1 MFQVLGKDTS
11 MVKLGDDWKA
21 RMSELAGDGPM
32 RTKLDGLFESSEFT
46 YFYNT
51 EVDVHAFIFQLP
63 VETPDDKIE
72 EFTRVVQEVRSLADY
87 PMVAFK
93 GAPQRCKLVITAETE
108 PELIGKDKTEGFS
121 SGKLFQPI
129 FNSWSD
135 QRKPF

>member
-1 MFQVLGKDTS
+1 MGKDTS

-32 RTKLDGLFESSEFT
+32 RKKLDELFESSEFT

-51 EVDVHAFIFQLP
+51 ELDVHAFLFQLP
-63 VETPDDKIE
+63 TETTDEKVQ
-72 EFTRVVQEVRSLADY
+72 EFIGIVQEVRSLTDY

-93 GAPQRCKLVITAETE
+93 GAPQRCKLVVTAEKE
-108 PELIGKDKTEGFS
+108 PELIGRDKTEGFS

>member
-11 MVKLGDDWKA
+11 IVKLGDDWKA

-32 RTKLDGLFESSEFT
+32 RTELDELFESSEFN
-46 YFYNT
+46 YYYNT
-51 EVDVHAFIFQLP
+51 ELDVHAFIFQLP
-63 VETPDDKIE
+63 TETPDEKIQDYIGI
-72 EFTRVVQEVRSLADY
+72 VKDVRSLTDY
-87 PMVAFK
+87 PLVSFK
-93 GAPQRCKLVITAETE
+93 DNPQRCKLVITAETE
-108 PELIGKDKTEGFS
+108 PELIGRDKTEGFS